1 MSGEWRTSDGA
12 VVDAEEIAR
21 SLPRGVALEGVTA
34 IGVRVLVTVSSAN
47 GAVLEIEGDDAII
60 EEGMPVT
67 LRVADGSGVS
77 FVQLVAESSRGVK
90 ARLTVVDALHVPN
103 ERGVDRSTQRLVCSL
118 DDGRFADAPGEVCD
132 FSAVGLRVRA
142 AWPVAPGDTLGLAI
156 ELPLGEPVGMT
167 VAVMRTKPL
176 DDGRIEFAGEVLALT
191 PSDWARLEA
200 LA

>member
-1 MSGEWRTSDGA
+1 MSGEWRASDGA
-12 VVDAEEIAR
+12 VADTEEIAR
-21 SLPRGVALEGVTA
+21 TLPRGVALEGVTA
-34 IGVRVLVTVSSAN
+34 IGVRVLVTVRSSV
-47 GAVLEIEGDDAII
+47 GAVLEIEGDDAVI

-77 FVQLVAESSRGVK
+77 FIQLVAESARGVQ
-90 ARLTVVDALHVPN
+90 ARLTVVDALRVPN
-103 ERGVDRSTQRLVCSL
+103 ERGVDRSTQRLACSL
-118 DDGRFADAPGEVCD
+118 DDGRFADLPGEVCD

-156 ELPLGEPVGMT
+156 ELPHGAPVAMT
-167 VAVMRTKPL
+167 VAVVRTKPL

-191 PSDWARLEA
+191 PGDWARLEA